1 MKNQNGF
8 TLVEVIV
15 ALALVTMITG
25 ILATSLA
32 QTLRYFNDANVYK
45 KESDAAFDIIQSDSS
60 DIQYKTEY
68 KLVTTDSSNKK
79 DSVRVRL
86 SSYSDS
92 SSTNKLVYQSIDVKL
107 GVVFNYTLNYTD
119 KNNKTKTET
128 LSELTDY
135 GIQNFED
142 LPGTNY
148 SALQK
153 MSDEWGDW
161 SFIGWSTSLTTYT
174 ASSTGL
180 KYVNGNPQI
189 ASAANN
195 WQGLITKDNF
205 MEFKNAVASGQT
217 KNVKLYA
224 TYMFSYDVP
233 NKPDDIEL
241 INNTPPSICIDQD
254 NKNLTKIANYAAS
267 ILKSTGTSAVD
278 NCLSGTYRS
287 AIYGDGLE
295 LLHFRKGGWP
305 VEAQSARSYFSS
317 KYNVSNTYFT
327 KDGDNDGDNG
337 YYDSGRLYDYKKKY
351 ENQNYYKNYP
361 KIGNATGYTNG
372 FVKNDGFFFEIFK
385 KGIGYDLTQVG
396 NPNLP
401 DPTPSNIPTT
411 PWRGI
416 NYNYNSLLFGPKIM
430 DTSNCFKYSLFMK
443 IDKNTKNVTVWVNT
457 VANDGTSDSSGIN
470 ASYSATASY
479 A

>member
-1 MKNQNGF
+1 MKNKNGF
-8 TLVEVIV
+8 TLIETVIS
-15 ALALVTMITG
+15 LALITIIMG
-25 ILATSLA
+25 ILFTALA
-32 QTLRYFNDANVYK
+32 QTLRYYNEANVYK
-45 KESDAAFDIIQSDSS
+45 KESDAAFDTIQSDSS

-92 SSTNKLVYQSIDVKL
+92 SSTNQLVYQSIDVKL

-161 SFIGWSTSLTTYT
+161 AFIGWSTSLTTYT
-174 ASSTGL
+174 APSTGR

-205 MEFKNAVASGQT
+205 MEFKNAVASGQI
-217 KNVKLYA
+217 KDVKLYA

-233 NKPDDIEL
+233 NYTDDIDL
-241 INNTPPSICIDQD
+241 IKMTPDSIRLTQD
-254 NKNLTKIANYAAS
+254 NNNLTRLAKYAAS
-267 ILKSTGTSAVD
+267 ILKEKGTSAID
-278 NCLSGTYRS
+278 SCLSGSYLS

-295 LLHFRKGGWP
+295 ILHFREGGWP
-305 VEAQSARSYFSS
+305 VEANTTYYT
-317 KYNVSNTYFT
+317 KSN
-327 KDGDNDGDNG
+327 DSNWQNG
-337 YYDSGRLYDYKKKY
+337 YYNYGQQY
-351 ENQNYYKNYP
+351 ETQDYYKNYP
-361 KIGNATGYTNG
+361 KIGNAPGYTQG
-372 FVKNDGFFFEIFK
+372 FKKNDGFFYEIFEN
-385 KGIGYDLTQVG
+385 GIGFDLTKVG
-396 NPNLP
+396 NP
-401 DPTPSNIPTT
+401 TYRT
-411 PWRGI
+411 WRGI
-416 NYNYNSLLFGPKIM
+416 NYDYNSLFYGSPIM
-430 DTSNCFKYSLFMK
+430 DLSNRFRLSLFMK
-443 IDKNTKNVTVWVNT
+443 VDKSTQTITIWVNR
-457 VANDGTSDSSGIN
+457 VASDGTSDSSGIN